1 MEGVCVLCFFLE
13 VVYGLE
19 TGLPIILKDVEGLL
33 PGALPRRGMPYTI
46 WNVIVDERDGDR
58 LVVEARRSKDSMSW
72 VSVACMA
79 EAMPVYEE

>member
-1 MEGVCVLCFFLE
+1 MCTLFFPE

-33 PGALPRRGMPYTI
+33 PGVLPRRGMQYTI

-58 LVVEARRSKDSMSW
+58 LVVEAHRTGDSMSW
-72 VSVACMA
+72 VGVACMS